1 MTEVPVI
8 CDADLDDP
16 AHQRGILEIL
26 NLYASEP
33 ITGGEPLSADV
44 QANLI
49 PRLREQEN
57 GRYFVALLDARV
69 IGVAICF
76 AGFSTFRAK
85 PLVNL
90 HDLAVHPDH
99 RGRGIGRRLLRAV
112 EDDATARG
120 CCAITLEVS
129 EANPA
134 RRLYERYGF
143 EGGNP
148 DAETSL
154 FMAKRLTS
162 R

>member
-1 MTEVPVI
+1 M
-8 CDADLDDP
+8 
-16 AHQRGILEIL
+16 
-26 NLYASEP
+26 
-33 ITGGEPLSADV
+33 
-44 QANLI
+44 
-49 PRLREQEN
+49 
-57 GRYFVALLDARV
+57 
-69 IGVAICF
+69 
-76 AGFSTFRAK
+76 
-85 PLVNL
+85 
-90 HDLAVHPDH
+90 
-99 RGRGIGRRLLRAV
+99 LRAV

-154 FMAKRLTS
+154 FMVKRFTA